1 MHTSQNVPG
10 TCGRYVVTDPAHVSA
25 AAALRHAYQHP
36 STRPDVVG
44 LVRDLADY
52 DKAFGLDAEQMRP
65 R

>member
-1 MHTSQNVPG
+1 MGAWDDGHRP
-10 TCGRYVVTDPAHVSA
+10 CA

-36 STRPDVVG
+36 ITRPGAAG

-52 DKAFGLDAEQMRP
+52 DKAFGIDAQQMTAQQMRP